1 MSIWFIFGTFK
12 ACAAPRGFSARA
24 NEFIRVVVA
33 DALHNFHLLLA
44 IMLPIVDIVDGAL
57 ILQTLQKCL
66 VLALDPLRL
75 QVPRIRVQRF
85 GNGSALLPAT
95 TQVADRCLLLATARL
110 VGRDGWHVAFLML
123 GEVLSLARQNA
134 RHTLQ

>member
-24 NEFIRVVVA
+24 DELLRVVIA
-33 DALHNFHLLLA
+33 DALDNFHLLLA

-75 QVPRIRVQRF
+75 QVPRICVQRF
-85 GNGSALLPAT
+85 GNGSALLPAA
-95 TQVADRCLLLATARL
+95 TQVAYRCLLLATARL
-110 VGRDGWHVAFLML
+110 VGGDGWHVAFLML
-123 GEVLSLARQNA
+123 GEVLPLARQNA

>member
-1 MSIWFIFGTFK
+1 
-12 ACAAPRGFSARA
+12 
-24 NEFIRVVVA
+24 
-33 DALHNFHLLLA
+33 
-44 IMLPIVDIVDGAL
+44 MLPIVDIVDGAL

-85 GNGSALLPAT
+85 GNGSALLPAA
-95 TQVADRCLLLATARL
+95 TQVADRCFLLATARL

>member
-1 MSIWFIFGTFK
+1 MI
-12 ACAAPRGFSARA
+12 
-24 NEFIRVVVA
+24 A
-33 DALHNFHLLLA
+33 DALHNFNLLLT
-44 IMLPIVDIVDGAL
+44 IMLPIVDIVDGVL
-57 ILQTLQKCL
+57 VLQSLQKRL

-75 QVPRIRVQRF
+75 QIPRIPVQRF

-95 TQVADRCLLLATARL
+95 TQVAYRCLLTPSRL